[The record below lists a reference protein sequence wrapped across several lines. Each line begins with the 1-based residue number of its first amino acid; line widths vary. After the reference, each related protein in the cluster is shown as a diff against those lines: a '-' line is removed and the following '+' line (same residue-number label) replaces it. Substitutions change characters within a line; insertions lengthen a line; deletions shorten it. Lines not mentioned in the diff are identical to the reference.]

1 MGFWKRVEA
10 EMNYQ
15 GISRKEL
22 AAMADISYSGIG
34 LGIERDSMPGAD
46 IALRISRSLNVPLE
60 ELLGER
66 PGPDKN
72 GSESKLPV
80 YSFETLRVDIE
91 SLPIDIRDS
100 FFFSISKVA
109 NALRAK

>member
-15 GISRKEL
+15 GISRKQL
-22 AAMADISYSGIG
+22 ASMADISYSGIG

-66 PGPDKN
+66 PKPTEYD
-72 GSESKLPV
+72 SKFQQPM
-80 YSFETLRVDIE
+80 YSFEILRANIE

-100 FFFSISKVA
+100 FFFSICKVA
-109 NALRAK
+109 NAIKGK

>member
-15 GISRKEL
+15 GISRKQL
-22 AAMADISYSGIG
+22 SSMADISYSGIG

-46 IALRISRSLNVPLE
+46 IALRVSRALNVSIE

-66 PGPDKN
+66 PNLSNKTEH
-72 GSESKLPV
+72 SEKPI
-80 YSFETLRVDIE
+80 YSFELLRHDIE

-100 FFFSISKVA
+100 VFLSIHKIA
-109 NALRAK
+109 IALGKK